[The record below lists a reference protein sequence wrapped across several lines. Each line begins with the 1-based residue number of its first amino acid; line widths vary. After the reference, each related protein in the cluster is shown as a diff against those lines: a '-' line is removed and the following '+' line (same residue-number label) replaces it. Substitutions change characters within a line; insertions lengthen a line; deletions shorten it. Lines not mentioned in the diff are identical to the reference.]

1 MFTHVMIRLLE
12 ELIQVFHILSVV
24 NIGTALENLENTA
37 TVDSDIMSKI
47 SASNEDLL
55 QTKSNLTLQL
65 SELTAQIKMDIKM
78 IQ

>member
-1 MFTHVMIRLLE
+1 MCEHKWLTTGKS
-12 ELIQVFHILSVV
+12 VFHKANYVV
-24 NIGTALENLENTA
+24 NIGTALENLKNTA

-55 QTKSNLTLQL
+55 QTNSNLTLQL
-65 SELTAQIKMDIKM
+65 SELTAQIKMDIKI

>member
-1 MFTHVMIRLLE
+1 MCEHKWLTTGKSG
-12 ELIQVFHILSVV
+12 FHKANSVV

-55 QTKSNLTLQL
+55 QTNSNLTLQL
-65 SELTAQIKMDIKM
+65 SELTAQIKMDIKI